1 MAEYRDLTE
10 IRLAYIT
17 GNESLMAIH
26 KRTGVPR
33 VVIETASR
41 REGWV
46 QQRKE
51 HREELVRRTIDKMA
65 AAKSKQIEK
74 ELKSTQEAA
83 DLMSGH
89 LLDVLQRKDAFL
101 RYDNAGRE
109 FYDARA
115 MSDAARAIKDTIA
128 AIRNIYGLPTVQE
141 TASMLNATRKL
152 DLEQRKAALNDGDDD
167 GKGGGVVEL
176 APVVEGEA

>member
-1 MAEYRDLTE
+1 MAEFRNLTE
-10 IRLAYIT
+10 IRLAYVT

-26 KRTGVPR
+26 KRTGIPR
-33 VVIETASR
+33 QVIEEACK

-46 QQRKE
+46 QQRKD
-51 HREELVRRTIDKMA
+51 HREELVKRTIDRMA

-74 ELKSTQEAA
+74 ELKTTQEAA

-89 LLDVLQRKDAFL
+89 LLEVLQRQDAFL

-109 FYDARA
+109 YYDARA

-141 TASMLNATRKL
+141 TANMLNATRRL
-152 DLEQRKAALNDGDDD
+152 DLEQRKADLNDGDED